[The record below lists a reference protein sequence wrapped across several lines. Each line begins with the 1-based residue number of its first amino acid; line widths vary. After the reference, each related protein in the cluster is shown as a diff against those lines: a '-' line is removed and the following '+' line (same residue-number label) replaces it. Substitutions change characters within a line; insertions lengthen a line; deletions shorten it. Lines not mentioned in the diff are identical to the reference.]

1 MPRPKP
7 TAGLRHV
14 ALQVV
19 DLESCEKF
27 YTDLMGMEVEWRPDK
42 DNVYLTSGNDN
53 LALHRVSKAD
63 SDNQKLD
70 HIGFFINEVDQVEP
84 WYDFLKDHDVPMKT
98 EVCNHRDGAR
108 SFYCYDPEGT
118 TVQII
123 YHPPI
128 AKFDAESSR

>member
-1 MPRPKP
+1 MSKPKP

-19 DLESCEKF
+19 DLETCEKF
-27 YTDLMGMEVEWRPDK
+27 YIELMGMEVEWRPDQ

-53 LALHRVSKAD
+53 LALHRAAKTD
-63 SDNQKLD
+63 SDNQILD
-70 HIGFFINEVDQVEP
+70 HIGFFINEIDQVEQ
-84 WYDFLKDHDVPMKT
+84 WYIFLKESGVQMKT

-108 SFYCYDPEGT
+108 SFYCYDPAGT
-118 TVQII
+118 TVQIM

-128 AKFDAESSR
+128 AISETR